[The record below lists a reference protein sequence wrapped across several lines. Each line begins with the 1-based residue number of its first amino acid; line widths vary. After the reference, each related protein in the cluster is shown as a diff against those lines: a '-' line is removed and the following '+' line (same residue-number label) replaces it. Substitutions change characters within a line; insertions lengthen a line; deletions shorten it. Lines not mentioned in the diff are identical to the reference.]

1 MTRTPQRALA
11 NIRSLTNRSVEELRP
26 GERMWDDK
34 VAGLCARC
42 QGRAKVFGLQV
53 RVRGTQRWITIG
65 RWGVLTPDQARQKA
79 RVLLGR
85 LASGEDVVGQRQ
97 RFKTLPSV
105 DELAD
110 EFIAQHVLPKL
121 KVRTASEYV
130 RLLKSCIKS
139 PGPAMAP
146 RDARGRPSRKRPQR
160 PRLGSLRADA
170 VIAADVLRFHNALA
184 DMPYEAN
191 RALAVLSKLMSFAE
205 QQGVR
210 PRGSNPCRGIAKFKE
225 HRRERFLSERE
236 FGKLADA
243 MQVLEESGRVS
254 GFALA
259 AIRLLILTG
268 ARREEVRTLRWS
280 YIDEERGLAFLPDSK
295 TGRKTLQLSVTAL
308 ELLARLPRLQHNPY
322 VFPGRGSESGDEA
335 SSRPIRSLQM
345 AWEQLRVLAGFPDLR
360 IHDLRHSYASLLA
373 ANGTP
378 LLVVGKLLGHRH
390 TATTE
395 RYAHLSDD
403 PVRLANE
410 RVGAQLARPLQ
421 IGFHRQLAFRDR
433 PSGGK

>member
-1 MTRTPQRALA
+1 
-11 NIRSLTNRSVEELRP
+11 
-26 GERMWDDK
+26 
-34 VAGLCARC
+34 
-42 QGRAKVFGLQV
+42 
-53 RVRGTQRWITIG
+53 
-65 RWGVLTPDQARQKA
+65 
-79 RVLLGR
+79 
-85 LASGEDVVGQRQ
+85 
-97 RFKTLPSV
+97 
-105 DELAD
+105 
-110 EFIAQHVLPKL
+110 
-121 KVRTASEYV
+121 
-130 RLLKSCIKS
+130 
-139 PGPAMAP
+139 
-146 RDARGRPSRKRPQR
+146 
-160 PRLGSLRADA
+160 